1 MFNMFTEAGNQE
13 VGKIVS
19 AAIELASLDGPEN
32 PTDKALMWA
41 KKELAALALNEEFEE
56 AEDTAVWEAVY
67 TMIYM

>member
-13 VGKIVS
+13 VGKIV
-19 AAIELASLDGPEN
+19 ATAIELSTVEGPEN
-32 PTDKALMWA
+32 PTDLALQWA
-41 KKELAALALNEEFEE
+41 QNELAVLAQNEEFAE

>member
-1 MFNMFTEAGNQE
+1 MFNMFTEAGNEE

-19 AAIELASLDGPEN
+19 AAIELASLDSPDN
-32 PTDKALMWA
+32 ATDQALMWA
-41 KKELAALALNEEFEE
+41 QNELAALAENPEFEE